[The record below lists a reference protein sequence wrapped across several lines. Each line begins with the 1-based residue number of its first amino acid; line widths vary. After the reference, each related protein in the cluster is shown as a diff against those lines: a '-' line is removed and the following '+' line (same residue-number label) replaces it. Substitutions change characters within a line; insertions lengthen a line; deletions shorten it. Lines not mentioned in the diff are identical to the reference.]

1 MFFKKT
7 DKAVA
12 KAVAK
17 ARAKDAPTAL
27 ESTLA
32 FPIVVGLGNPGPEY
46 ADTRHN
52 AGFKVV
58 DALAEELGASYW
70 KDACGCKVAQV
81 KLDGQD
87 LVLAKPQSFMN
98 LSGGPVKKLCQKYGC
113 SMDDLLIVHDDLD
126 LPENSFRFK
135 REGGHGGHNGLRSII
150 EQAGTRE
157 FVRLRIGIGRP
168 PGRMDAADYVLKQM
182 KGDVLEAFLACIS
195 QAAQATLYACR
206 QGVDA
211 AMQEYNGK

>member
-1 MFFKKT
+1 MFFKKK
-7 DKAVA
+7 DKAGS
-12 KAVAK
+12 
-17 ARAKDAPTAL
+17 APIAL
-27 ESTLA
+27 ESTLE
-32 FPIVVGLGNPGPEY
+32 FPLVVGLGNPGPEY

-52 AGFKVV
+52 AGFKVI

-70 KDACGCKVAQV
+70 KDVCGCKVAQV
-81 KLDGQD
+81 KFCGQD

-98 LSGGPVKKLCQKYGC
+98 LSGGPVKKLCQRYERGEAPIGM
-113 SMDDLLIVHDDLD
+113 SDLLIIHDDLD

-150 EQAGTRE
+150 EQTGTRE

-182 KGDVLEAFLACIS
+182 KGETLEDFMACTS
-195 QAAQATLYACR
+195 QAAQAALFACQR
-206 QGVDA
+206 GVDA